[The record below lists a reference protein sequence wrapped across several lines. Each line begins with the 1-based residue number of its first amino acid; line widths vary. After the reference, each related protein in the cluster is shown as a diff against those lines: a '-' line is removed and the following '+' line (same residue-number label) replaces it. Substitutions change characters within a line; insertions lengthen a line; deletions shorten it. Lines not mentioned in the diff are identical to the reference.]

1 MFIALLLHAR
11 LDAYSLLL
19 SSLSYDPVDSL
30 LLYSQVRKNNGNDS
44 CGLNLE
50 SLVLFHYLRQPFI
63 FVYHY

>member
-1 MFIALLLHAR
+1 MFIELLLHAR
-11 LDAYSLLL
+11 LDVYSLLL

-30 LLYSQVRKNNGNDS
+30 PVYSQVRKSNGNDS
-44 CGLNLE
+44 CDLNLE